1 MLSVKGVADSPP
13 ADGAVKIDLRHV
25 TVLARLG
32 LLQMMATGD
41 VPYLPPVE
49 INVSD
54 SIFLTDPKS
63 PFVLQTADDELS
75 NCAGGSLGKAIERF
89 MKGLPHFGARQ
100 TRRTL
105 KIFKQ
110 TNGKPSGA
118 TGINIRT
125 LARTGNRFC
134 SLKISGP
141 ICSD

>member
-25 TVLARLG
+25 TILARLG

-54 SIFLTDPKS
+54 SIFMTDPKS
-63 PFVLQTADDELS
+63 TFVLQTADDELEQ
-75 NCAGGSLGKAIERF
+75 LRRRLTW
-89 MKGLPHFGARQ
+89 KGDRTFYEGVATFCARQ

-118 TGINIRT
+118 TEINIRT

-134 SLKISGP
+134 LL
-141 ICSD
+141 